1 MFVENRDAKANVP
14 LKLGWL
20 HVNSWSIRPH
30 GRQLVTKATGEKKR
44 VQSKLL

>member
-1 MFVENRDAKANVP
+1 MQRPMFLSNLDGYMST
-14 LKLGWL
+14 LGA
-20 HVNSWSIRPH
+20 IRPH